1 MVKKTKT
8 EKKTRKKLNY
18 ILYTLGTYILIYII
32 YKERTRKEKKIKE
45 KNKKKHTCSIFSFF
59 SSQNKKQ
66 ASDRRAAKIA
76 VISIVF
82 SFKMF

>member
-1 MVKKTKT
+1 M
-8 EKKTRKKLNY
+8 
-18 ILYTLGTYILIYII
+18 
-32 YKERTRKEKKIKE
+32 KIKE
-45 KNKKKHTCSIFSFF
+45 KKNKKKHTCSILSFF
-59 SSQNKKQ
+59 SSQKKQ

>member
-1 MVKKTKT
+1 M
-8 EKKTRKKLNY
+8 
-18 ILYTLGTYILIYII
+18 IYII

-45 KNKKKHTCSIFSFF
+45 KKIRKNTPVRFLVSFLHK
-59 SSQNKKQ
+59 KKQ
-66 ASDRRAAKIA
+66 ASDRCAAKIA